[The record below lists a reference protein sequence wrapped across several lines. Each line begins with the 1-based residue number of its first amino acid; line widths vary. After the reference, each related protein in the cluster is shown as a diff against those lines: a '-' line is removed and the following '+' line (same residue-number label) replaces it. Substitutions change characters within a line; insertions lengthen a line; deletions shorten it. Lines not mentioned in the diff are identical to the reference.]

1 MRTPALQSD
10 RSPRLGRKPRRTQKQ
25 RRDETIG
32 RILDATI
39 TALAE
44 HGYTS
49 TTIGEVC
56 RRSGVSSGGVFRHF
70 PTRLDLMVAAAEE
83 VSERQFVNFRAG
95 LEVLGGLEERSGAD
109 ATVRVVRACLLLLRK
124 ACRAPMNAAWYELL
138 GAARTDPALRD
149 HLVPMAARYHAQIAD
164 FGRSLPVA
172 DRLPPIQFDAVLFS
186 LVHMFDG
193 EAVAST
199 VHPQPELEDPRIEI
213 MARMLANV
221 TSRISSDDER

>member
-1 MRTPALQSD
+1 MPVLHGE
-10 RSPRLGRKPRRTQKQ
+10 RLPRRTQKE
-25 RRDETIG
+25 RREETIG

-39 TALAE
+39 ASLAE
-44 HGYTS
+44 RGYTS

-70 PTRLDLMVAAAEE
+70 PTRLDLMVAAAEA

-95 LEVLGGLEERSGAD
+95 LAVLGRLEERSGAD
-109 ATVRVVRACLLLLRK
+109 TTVDVVRTCLLLLRR
-124 ACRAPMNAAWYELL
+124 ACRAPMNSAWYELL

-149 HLVPMAARYHAQIAD
+149 HLSPMAARYHAQIAD

-172 DRLPPIQFDAVLFS
+172 DRLPPAQFDLVLFS

-193 EAVAST
+193 EAVSSI
-199 VHPQPELEDPRIEI
+199 VHPQPELEDPRIE
-213 MARMLANV
+213 MLARMLTGV
-221 TSRISSDDER
+221 TSRISSDDDR

>member
-1 MRTPALQSD
+1 MPVLHGE
-10 RSPRLGRKPRRTQKQ
+10 RLPRRTQKE
-25 RRDETIG
+25 RREETIG

-39 TALAE
+39 ASLAE
-44 HGYTS
+44 RGYTS

-95 LEVLGGLEERSGAD
+95 LAVLRRLEERSGAD
-109 ATVRVVRACLLLLRK
+109 ATVDVVRTCLLLLRS

-149 HLVPMAARYHAQIAD
+149 HLSPMAARYHAQIAE

-172 DRLPPIQFDAVLFS
+172 DRLPPAQFDLVLFS

-193 EAVAST
+193 EAVSSI
-199 VHPQPELEDPRIEI
+199 VHPQPELEDPRIE
-213 MARMLANV
+213 MLARMLTGV
-221 TSRISSDDER
+221 TSRIGSDDDR

>member
-1 MRTPALQSD
+1 MPVLHGE
-10 RSPRLGRKPRRTQKQ
+10 RSPRRTQKE
-25 RRDETIG
+25 RREETIG

-39 TALAE
+39 ASLAE
-44 HGYTS
+44 RGYTA

-95 LEVLGGLEERSGAD
+95 LEVLGGLEERTGAD
-109 ATVRVVRACLLLLRK
+109 ATVRVVRTCLLLLRK

-149 HLVPMAARYHAQIAD
+149 HLAPMAARYHAQIAE

-172 DRLPPIQFDAVLFS
+172 DRLPPTQFDLVLFS

-193 EAVAST
+193 EAVSSI
-199 VHPQPELEDPRIEI
+199 VHPQPELEDPRIE
-213 MARMLANV
+213 MLARMLTGV
-221 TSRISSDDER
+221 TSRIGSDDER

>member
-1 MRTPALQSD
+1 MPVLQGEH
-10 RSPRLGRKPRRTQKQ
+10 LPRRTQKE
-25 RRDETIG
+25 RREETIG

-39 TALAE
+39 ASLAE
-44 HGYTS
+44 RGYTS

-83 VSERQFVNFRAG
+83 VSDRQFANFRAG
-95 LEVLGGLEERSGAD
+95 LEVLGRLEERSGAD
-109 ATVRVVRACLLLLRK
+109 TTIDVVRTCLLLLRK

-138 GAARTDPALRD
+138 GAARTDPALRG
-149 HLVPMAARYHAQIAD
+149 HLAPMAARYHAQIAE

-172 DRLPPIQFDAVLFS
+172 DRLPPTQFDMVLFS

-193 EAVAST
+193 EAVSST
-199 VHPQPELEDPRIEI
+199 VHPQPELDDPRIE
-213 MARMLANV
+213 MLARMLTGV
-221 TSRISSDDER
+221 TSRISSENDR